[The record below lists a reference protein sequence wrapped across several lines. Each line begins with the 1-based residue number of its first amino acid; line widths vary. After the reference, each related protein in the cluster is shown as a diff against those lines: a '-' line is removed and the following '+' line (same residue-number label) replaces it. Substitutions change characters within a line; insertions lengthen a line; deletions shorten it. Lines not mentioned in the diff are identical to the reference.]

1 MLNKLIRLCLASL
14 IFVTC
19 YPVLFLLTGS
29 IMDGQELMDCFAP
42 LISDEGGKCVS
53 WTLFPTSLS
62 FSAVRELFLFQHGFF
77 RLFWNTCIITGGVLV
92 GQLLVG
98 VPASWYLAQY
108 HFRYRRLVLFAYFLI
123 MMIPFQALMLPEYV
137 HFVKMHILNTMWSI
151 ILPGVF
157 SVFPVFIEYIAFQ
170 RIPRGILEAA
180 RMDGADEASVL
191 IHIGIPLGR
200 SGIIAAMILQFL
212 EYWNLIEPAAVF
224 INDEQKWPM
233 SLYLPTMSLDSIPIQ
248 FTATVLSMIPAV
260 LLFLLTQSDLEEGIG
275 AVAKQK

>member
-1 MLNKLIRLCLASL
+1 
-14 IFVTC
+14 
-19 YPVLFLLTGS
+19 
-29 IMDGQELMDCFAP
+29 
-42 LISDEGGKCVS
+42 
-53 WTLFPTSLS
+53 
-62 FSAVRELFLFQHGFF
+62 
-77 RLFWNTCIITGGVLV
+77 
-92 GQLLVG
+92 
-98 VPASWYLAQY
+98 
-108 HFRYRRLVLFAYFLI
+108 
-123 MMIPFQALMLPEYV
+123 MLPEYV